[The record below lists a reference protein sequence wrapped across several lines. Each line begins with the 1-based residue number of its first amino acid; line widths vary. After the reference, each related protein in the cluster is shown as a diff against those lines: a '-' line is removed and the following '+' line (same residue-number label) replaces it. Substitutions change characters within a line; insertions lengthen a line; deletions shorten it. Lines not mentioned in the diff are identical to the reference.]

1 MKNLTS
7 VNIFQ
12 KTLKTAQKST
22 LLYQYKAFC
31 LGFTFGHDNLTL
43 IKVPQYGKLTLS
55 QEDLDE
61 VLYILSE
68 DEHTVSLS
76 ANYQFTRVRSMLASK
91 ACRSAIMIGTALNH
105 HQMEN
110 VILHMS
116 NMDQPWN
123 CPHGRPTMR
132 HLINMQLLMT

>member
-1 MKNLTS
+1 MPKYEKIYKIWHFS
-7 VNIFQ
+7 INIM
-12 KTLKTAQKST
+12 
-22 LLYQYKAFC
+22 LLI
-31 LGFTFGHDNLTL
+31 GFIFDHDNLKL
-43 IKVPQYGKLTLS
+43 LKVPQFGKLTLS

-68 DEHTVSLS
+68 DEHTVNLS
-76 ANYQFTRVRSMLASK
+76 ENYQFTRVRSMLASK
-91 ACRSAIMIGTALNH
+91 ACRSAIMIGRALNRT
-105 HQMEN
+105 QMEN

-116 NMDQPWN
+116 EMDQPWN